1 MVQHR
6 AARPEA
12 TPRRALR
19 RSGAPSSRTRR
30 PGRTDRDRRVPD
42 LTAGRLLVPSGLT
55 VLAICA
61 GLSAARFALDG
72 RVDLAVGMIA
82 AAALLDGVDGRIARL
97 LDATTRIGAELDSLA
112 DAINFGVVPALTV
125 YLLLLRGQD
134 AGWVIVLIFVCAIVL
149 RLARF
154 NILDDDVTA
163 PEYTKDYFTG
173 VPAPAAAII
182 ALLPVACEQQFGDG
196 WWTST
201 AAVGA
206 WVLISAGLAVS
217 RIPTVSVK
225 TVSVPPHKLVGILI
239 VVAIGA
245 ALLVTFPYVLMLLL
259 IAGYLAHI
267 PFAWRAS
274 RWAAKRPHTWDKAP
288 AERRAE
294 RRATRGRDR
303 ERPLRSQARLGLR
316 RPGRP

>member
-1 MVQHR
+1 M
-6 AARPEA
+6 
-12 TPRRALR
+12 
-19 RSGAPSSRTRR
+19 PS
-30 PGRTDRDRRVPD
+30 
-42 LTAGRLLVPSGLT
+42 AIT

-61 GLSAARFALDG
+61 GLSAARFALDD

-134 AGWVIVLIFVCAIVL
+134 AGWVIVLIYVCAIVL

-154 NILDDDVTA
+154 NILDDDMDA
-163 PEYTKDYFTG
+163 PTYTRDYFVG

-182 ALLPVACEQQFGDG
+182 ALLPVACEQQFGLG

-201 AAVGA
+201 TAVGA
-206 WVLISAGLAVS
+206 WLLVSAGLAVS
-217 RIPTVSVK
+217 RIPTISVK
-225 TVSVPPHKLVGILI
+225 SVSVPPHQLAGILI

-245 ALLVTFPYVLMLLL
+245 ALLVTFPYLLMLLL
-259 IAGYLAHI
+259 IAGYLVHI

-274 RWAAKRPHTWDKAP
+274 RWAAERPHMWDKAP
-288 AERRAE
+288 SERRAE
-294 RRATRGRDR
+294 RRAARGDRTR
-303 ERPLRSQARLGLR
+303 PTRSQTRLGLR